1 MRTKT
6 FLPLIPSKVKD
17 FSALSSLTGTLTGSV
32 EPTLTSAELRSDVA
46 SECAVLVAPESR
58 EAILFDIRCERW
70 TDGCASVKLG
80 ARDTTARVYV

>member
-1 MRTKT
+1 MHVVGVPRGTEVRTKT

-32 EPTLTSAELRSDVA
+32 EPTLTSAALRSDVA

-58 EAILFDIRCERW
+58 DAISFDIKC
-70 TDGCASVKLG
+70 DSGM
-80 ARDTTARVYV
+80 D